1 MIRGNGDGT
10 PGGVCLGGSPR
21 KQKAIVRK
29 CPMVRSKVS
38 HCGLIALPPLG
49 LMTTLAYGQADPPR
63 LIPFSAAM
71 TDQTGKPVTSGTHH
85 FTFRL
90 YRTPV
95 GATAVWTER
104 HPNIQVTDGLVRVML
119 GGITPFET
127 IPGDEP
133 AGLSEYHGGFE
144 KTYYLGVTIDDDPE
158 MLPRT
163 QLAPAVFAADAR
175 RVKFADR
182 INSLPPTSLLRGP
195 TGFYLPGDTIRFDAS
210 ESRDSTD
217 PANGQLEYAWDL
229 KGDGVYS
236 GYAASPVLETT
247 ATAQDLS
254 VSVSL
259 RSKTTLMQST
269 AGCYI
274 KPWRLMTAPISPYP
288 YVSRLAGLLEVNGYP
303 AMAWHAGSFV
313 RYAISPSASGLSGS
327 WQIADVVTSANS
339 DSPNKPGFAVVDG
352 RPAVSWQ
359 DWPPSG
365 PALKYT
371 ISRTPNGLQQT
382 WDTLSVDGT
391 NILWDTDS
399 SLVAVS
405 GRPAVSYCASN
416 GLKYAIARTPHGLQ
430 QAWDIVVVDPAG
442 AGPEM
447 TSPMSLAVVNG
458 RTAVAYF
465 DHHVGLRYAVSRTQD
480 GLQQPWDLVTIDS
493 QVYCYSVS
501 LAVVNGRPAIAYAAS
516 DPEGWFGARYAISN
530 SADGLGPWTKRFV
543 DIQGSEYPAVSLA
556 VVGDRPA
563 IAHAWSHTYYDSGTK
578 LLLCRTP
585 DGLGEWTKVNINN
598 SVWTEN
604 IPSAG
609 VTGIGGAPAV
619 GYRDQ
624 NNGTFSFATLD
635 RH

>member
-1 MIRGNGDGT
+1 
-10 PGGVCLGGSPR
+10 
-21 KQKAIVRK
+21 
-29 CPMVRSKVS
+29 MVRSKVS
-38 HCGLIALPPLG
+38 HCGLIALLALG
-49 LMTTLAYGQADPPR
+49 LMRTLAFGQADPPR

-71 TDQTGKPVTSGTHH
+71 TDQTGKPVTTGTHD

-95 GATAVWTER
+95 GGTAVWTER

-144 KTYYLGVTIDDDPE
+144 KTYCLGVTIDNDPE

-182 INSLPPTSLLRGP
+182 INSLPPTALLKGP
-195 TGFYLPGDTIRFDAS
+195 TGFYLPGDKIRFDAS

-236 GYAASPVLETT
+236 SYAASPELQTT
-247 ATAQDLS
+247 ATLQDVS
-254 VSVSL
+254 VSVKV
-259 RSKTTLMQST
+259 RSKTTLTQST
-269 AGCYI
+269 ARCYI
-274 KPWRLMTAPISPYP
+274 KPWRLVSSSLSPYP

-303 AMAWHAGSFV
+303 AMAWQAGALV

-327 WQIADVVTSANS
+327 WQIADVVTSANP
-339 DSPNKPGFAVVDG
+339 DSPSKPGFAVVDG

-359 DWPPSG
+359 TWLESG
-365 PALKYT
+365 LTLKYA
-371 ISRTPNGLQQT
+371 ISRTPNGLQQP
-382 WDTLSVDGT
+382 WDAVSVDGT

-399 SLVAVS
+399 SLVVAS
-405 GRPAVSYCASN
+405 GRPPVSYCASN
-416 GLKYAIARTPHGLQ
+416 GLKYAIARTPDGLQ
-430 QAWDIVVVDPAG
+430 QAWDTVVVDPGG
-442 AGPEM
+442 AGPEVS
-447 TSPMSLAVVNG
+447 SPISLAAVNG
-458 RTAVAYF
+458 RPAVAYF
-465 DHHVGLRYAVSRTQD
+465 DYHVGLRYAVSRTQD

-516 DPEGWFGARYAISN
+516 DPEGWFAARYAISN

-543 DIQGSEYPAVSLA
+543 DIQGTEYPDVSLA

-578 LLLCRTP
+578 LLLCQTP
-585 DGLGEWTKVNINN
+585 DGLGEWTKLDINN
-598 SVWTEN
+598 SAWTED
-604 IPSAG
+604 ILSAI
-609 VTGIGGAPAV
+609 VTSIGGVPAV
-619 GYRDQ
+619 GYCDQ
-624 NNGTFSFATLD
+624 NSSTFSFATFD